1 MASIITYQQCP
12 CCGSNNI
19 KPQLVAKDYT
29 VSNQSFD
36 IWHCHNCTLR
46 FTQNVPDE
54 TSIGAYY
61 QSTNYVSHSD
71 TQEGLINKLYHKVRK
86 KTLIQKSELI
96 FDACKVANGVL
107 LDVGSGTGAFAQTM
121 IEAGWKVTGLEPD
134 DTARTVALNK
144 FGLQLDDPKTLF
156 DLTENTFDAI
166 TMWHVLEHVHN
177 LHGYLEQYQKILKPE
192 GKLVIAVPNYTSN
205 DATSY
210 QEYWAAYDVPR
221 HLYHFSPESMT
232 KLAALKGF
240 KIEAYNPMWYD
251 SFYVSMLSEQYKN
264 GKGNLPKAVI
274 NGLLSNLKASKD
286 NKLCSSV
293 IYVMA
298 KV

>member
-54 TSIGAYY
+54 ESIGGYY

-96 FDACKVANGVL
+96 IDACKTANGVL

-192 GKLVIAVPNYTSN
+192 GKLVIAVPNYTSS
-205 DATSY
+205 DAPSY
-210 QEYWAAYDVPR
+210 KEYWAAYDVPR

>member
-54 TSIGAYY
+54 ESIGTYY

-96 FDACKVANGVL
+96 IDACKTANGVL

-177 LHGYLEQYQKILKPE
+177 LHGYLDQYKKILKPE
-192 GKLVIAVPNYTSN
+192 GKLIIAVPNYTSS

>member
-19 KPQLVAKDYT
+19 KPLLVAKDYT

-54 TSIGAYY
+54 ESIGGYY

-96 FDACKVANGVL
+96 IDACKTANGVL

-192 GKLVIAVPNYTSN
+192 GKLVIAVPNYTSS

>member
-54 TSIGAYY
+54 ESIGAYY

-96 FDACKVANGVL
+96 IDACKTANGVL

-177 LHGYLEQYQKILKPE
+177 LHGYLDQYKKILKPE
-192 GKLVIAVPNYTSN
+192 GKLIIAVPNYTSS

>member
-96 FDACKVANGVL
+96 IDASKVANGVL

-192 GKLVIAVPNYTSN
+192 GKLVIAVPNYTSS

>member
-1 MASIITYQQCP
+1 MASTITYQQCP

-54 TSIGAYY
+54 ESIGAFY
-61 QSTNYVSHSD
+61 QSTDYVSHSD

-96 FDACKVANGVL
+96 IDACKTTNGEL

-134 DTARTVALNK
+134 DTARTVALMPVSAFK
-144 FGLQLDDPKTLF
+144 RSWLPSF
-156 DLTENTFDAI
+156 LTEKRRASS
-166 TMWHVLEHVHN
+166 
-177 LHGYLEQYQKILKPE
+177 
-192 GKLVIAVPNYTSN
+192 AVFL
-205 DATSY
+205 
-210 QEYWAAYDVPR
+210 R
-221 HLYHFSPESMT
+221 
-232 KLAALKGF
+232 
-240 KIEAYNPMWYD
+240 
-251 SFYVSMLSEQYKN
+251 
-264 GKGNLPKAVI
+264 
-274 NGLLSNLKASKD
+274 
-286 NKLCSSV
+286 
-293 IYVMA
+293 
-298 KV
+298 

>member
-54 TSIGAYY
+54 ESIGGYY

-96 FDACKVANGVL
+96 IDACKTANGVL

-192 GKLVIAVPNYTSN
+192 GKLVIAVPNYTSS

>member
-36 IWHCHNCTLR
+36 IWHCNNCTLR

-54 TSIGAYY
+54 ESIGTYY

-96 FDACKVANGVL
+96 IDACKTANGVL

-121 IEAGWKVTGLEPD
+121 IEAGWKVTCLEPD

-177 LHGYLEQYQKILKPE
+177 LHGYLDQYKKILKPE
-192 GKLVIAVPNYTSN
+192 GKLIIAVPNYTSS